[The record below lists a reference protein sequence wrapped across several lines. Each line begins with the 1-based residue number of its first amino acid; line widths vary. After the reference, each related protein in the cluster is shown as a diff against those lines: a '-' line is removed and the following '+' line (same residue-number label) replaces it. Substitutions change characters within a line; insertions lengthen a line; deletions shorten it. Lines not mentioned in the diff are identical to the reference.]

1 MLRTKLLALA
11 AVTALLAS
19 GVAGAAPADGASPN
33 DGPSVDV
40 LEAAPPVDLPDVGP
54 PSGLPD
60 AVPDFVGDVL
70 DAVSEHVENGTEGLG
85 ERISGLTPGDA

>member
-40 LEAAPPVDLPDVGP
+40 PELGPLDDVTEVGP
-54 PSGLPD
+54 PSDLPD
-60 AVPDFVGDVL
+60 AVPNFVGDL
-70 DAVSEHVENGTEGLG
+70 LGTIGEHVQNGVDGLG
-85 ERISGLTPGDA
+85 ERISGLTPGGA